1 MSCTQC
7 RIQPVGTGEKNRVF
21 FSLCLQNKVR
31 YQEWKAGFI
40 ARVRNAAVDKEFQ
53 SNTWWISAWEKKEI
67 VLKRLS
73 SPTAKRA
80 DFPSW
85 FIKQLFHKDVS
96 KLRHFHIFQIWGET
110 NVMVFSRH
118 QLSCIS
124 SGKTSHS
131 TTYVVQKFLSDG
143 YCRLI
148 F

>member
-1 MSCTQC
+1 MRIVKWGRHKTQ
-7 RIQPVGTGEKNRVF
+7 VL
-21 FSLCLQNKVR
+21 FSALMNLSMR
-31 YQEWKAGFI
+31 
-40 ARVRNAAVDKEFQ
+40 
-53 SNTWWISAWEKKEI
+53 KKGNCS
-67 VLKRLS
+67 LKRLS

-96 KLRHFHIFQIWGET
+96 KLRHFHIFHIWGET

-118 QLSCIS
+118 RLSCIS

-131 TTYVVQKFLSDG
+131 TTYVVQKFLSDS

-148 F
+148 FWPRQKIQGWETWKLKKNCKLKHYRGEKISKFQ